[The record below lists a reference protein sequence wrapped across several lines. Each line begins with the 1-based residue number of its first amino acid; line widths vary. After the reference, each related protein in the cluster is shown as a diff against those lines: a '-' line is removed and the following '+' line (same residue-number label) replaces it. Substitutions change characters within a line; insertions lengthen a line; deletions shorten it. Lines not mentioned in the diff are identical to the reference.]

1 MIDENK
7 SILQQML
14 ERTKAA
20 TKSIISLLMA
30 GKNIDDR
37 GVLRRTYYF
46 KICGGI
52 LVLLITAIVSLIF
65 LRMWQ
70 VVPVVLLLSV
80 VLFGH
85 LVVCKDRYLH
95 GGYHFVYA
103 LCTDK
108 TSNGQYNAIGQK
120 VAPSQ
125 VVYTYNFTVDEDN
138 KPFNFQLHRVER
150 IGFSV
155 GATYLMAFDDMP
167 FANDNIFSYTIVQ
180 GYKGAVNSKKTA
192 ELIKVDFGESD
203 GEEE

>member
-1 MIDENK
+1 MSDENK

-14 ERTKAA
+14 ERTKTA
-20 TKSIISLLMA
+20 TKSVVSLLMA

-46 KICGGI
+46 KICAGI
-52 LVLLITAIVSLIF
+52 LVLLITAIVSLVF
-65 LRMWQ
+65 SRMWQ
-70 VVPVVLLLSV
+70 VVPVSFLLSV
-80 VLFGH
+80 ILFGH
-85 LVVCKDRYLH
+85 LIVCEDRYLH

-150 IGFSV
+150 IGFNV

-180 GYKGAVNSKKTA
+180 GYKGVVNSKKTA

>member
-1 MIDENK
+1 MSDENK

-20 TKSIISLLMA
+20 TKSVVSLLMA

-46 KICGGI
+46 KICAGI
-52 LVLLITAIVSLIF
+52 LVLLITAIVSLVF
-65 LRMWQ
+65 
-70 VVPVVLLLSV
+70 LLSV
-80 VLFGH
+80 ILFGH
-85 LVVCKDRYLH
+85 LIVCEDRYLH

-150 IGFSV
+150 IGFNV

>member
-80 VLFGH
+80 VLFGD
-85 LVVCKDRYLH
+85 LVVCEDRYLH

>member
-1 MIDENK
+1 MSDENK

-14 ERTKAA
+14 ERTKTA
-20 TKSIISLLMA
+20 TKSVVSLLMA

-46 KICGGI
+46 KICAGI
-52 LVLLITAIVSLIF
+52 LVLLITAIVSLVF
-65 LRMWQ
+65 SRMWQ
-70 VVPVVLLLSV
+70 VVPVAFLLSV
-80 VLFGH
+80 ILFGH
-85 LVVCKDRYLH
+85 LIVCEDRYLH

-150 IGFSV
+150 IGFNV

-167 FANDNIFSYTIVQ
+167 FANDNIFRIRLFKDIR
-180 GYKGAVNSKKTA
+180 GR
-192 ELIKVDFGESD
+192 
-203 GEEE
+203 

>member
-85 LVVCKDRYLH
+85 LVVCEDRYLH

-180 GYKGAVNSKKTA
+180 GCKGAVNSKKTA

>member
-65 LRMWQ
+65 LRMW
-70 VVPVVLLLSV
+70 
-80 VLFGH
+80 
-85 LVVCKDRYLH
+85 
-95 GGYHFVYA
+95 
-103 LCTDK
+103 
-108 TSNGQYNAIGQK
+108 
-120 VAPSQ
+120 
-125 VVYTYNFTVDEDN
+125 
-138 KPFNFQLHRVER
+138 
-150 IGFSV
+150 
-155 GATYLMAFDDMP
+155 
-167 FANDNIFSYTIVQ
+167 
-180 GYKGAVNSKKTA
+180 
-192 ELIKVDFGESD
+192 
-203 GEEE
+203 

>member
-1 MIDENK
+1 MSDENK

-14 ERTKAA
+14 ERTKTA

-70 VVPVVLLLSV
+70 VVPVVFLLSV

-85 LVVCKDRYLH
+85 LVVCEDRYLH

-138 KPFNFQLHRVER
+138 KLFNFQLHRVER

>member
-1 MIDENK
+1 MSDENK

-52 LVLLITAIVSLIF
+52 LILLITAIVSLIF

-85 LVVCKDRYLH
+85 LVVCEDRYLH

-150 IGFSV
+150 IGFNV

>member
-85 LVVCKDRYLH
+85 LVVCEDRYLH

-120 VAPSQ
+120 VAPSGVHLQ
-125 VVYTYNFTVDEDN
+125 FY
-138 KPFNFQLHRVER
+138 
-150 IGFSV
+150 S
-155 GATYLMAFDDMP
+155 
-167 FANDNIFSYTIVQ
+167 
-180 GYKGAVNSKKTA
+180 
-192 ELIKVDFGESD
+192 
-203 GEEE
+203 